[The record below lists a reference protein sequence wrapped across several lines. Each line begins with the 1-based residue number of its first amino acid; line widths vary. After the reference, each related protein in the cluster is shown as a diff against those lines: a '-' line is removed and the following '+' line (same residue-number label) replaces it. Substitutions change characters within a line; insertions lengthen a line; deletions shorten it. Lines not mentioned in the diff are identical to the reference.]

1 MSATLELPPRIG
13 REFVGMARV
22 FRNEVR
28 AVDQQFN
35 DVVQA
40 VMAPLH
46 GRLKR
51 HPKLRHEQIVQAE
64 RVYRGRVP
72 EKFRIGD
79 IVVDRDR
86 ARFAIV
92 EVRLTATKLHDDH
105 WDDDGHEPGVAMADF
120 YLRLIDGRLR
130 AWCEPSAICSLHSL
144 ARWHER
150 TGHRDHGLLVRD
162 LSLLAGVDTAG
173 DAGEVPTPDGAW
185 VGTMVKMRGP
195 KRTTRALNVRTW
207 R

>member
-1 MSATLELPPRIG
+1 MSAALDIPPRIG
-13 REFVGMARV
+13 REFVGLARV

-28 AVDQQFN
+28 AVDKQLH
-35 DVVQA
+35 DVVEA

-51 HPKLRHEQIVQAE
+51 HPRLRHEQIVQAE

-72 EKFRIGD
+72 EKFRIGA

-92 EVRLTATKLHDDH
+92 EVRLTATWLRDDR
-105 WDDDGHEPGVAMADF
+105 WDDDGQEPGVAMADF
-120 YLRLIDGRLR
+120 YLKLIDGKLR

-150 TGHRDHGLLVRD
+150 TGHRGSWSVDPRPVPACWCGARPPPGLRRPCRR
-162 LSLLAGVDTAG
+162 SS
-173 DAGEVPTPDGAW
+173 
-185 VGTMVKMRGP
+185 
-195 KRTTRALNVRTW
+195 TTRR
-207 R
+207 